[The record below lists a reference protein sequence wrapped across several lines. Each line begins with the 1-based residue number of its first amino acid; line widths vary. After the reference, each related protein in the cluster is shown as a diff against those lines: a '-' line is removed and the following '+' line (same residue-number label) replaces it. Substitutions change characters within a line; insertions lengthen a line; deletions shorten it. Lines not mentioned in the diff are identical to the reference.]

1 MNRIQNPLSVGLN
14 SPTPK
19 PITRLVDADDIVNSI
34 ESAKI
39 GVVSNPD
46 RLSDL
51 LGVTLNAIYNQH

>member
-1 MNRIQNPLSVGLN
+1 MSRIQNPLSVGLF

-51 LGVTLNAIYNQH
+51 LGVTFNAIYNQH